1 MVRQRRRDA
10 QRGLCPPVDQGM
22 PILVVCLVAVG
33 VMIIGAFDPLLVTA
47 EQPAKARGYLLSQ
60 INGRDGA
67 ARRVAARR
75 EPGA

>member
-1 MVRQRRRDA
+1 VVRQRRRDA
-10 QRGLCPPVDQGM
+10 QRGLCPPVDPGG

-47 EQPAKARGYLLSQ
+47 EPPAKRRGYVLSH

-67 ARRVAARR
+67 PRRVAARR